1 MNVLRSLRPPDLFT
15 ILNIALGFAA
25 ILLIC
30 ESQSTD
36 MVKAAVVLIILA
48 AVADGLD
55 GFVARKT
62 GSGPLGSNLDSLADL
77 VSFGAAP
84 AFLAVQA
91 FRLPMNI
98 WPAAIFFLI
107 CGALRLARF
116 NVSSKS
122 DQLFEGL
129 PIPAA
134 GMALSASVLLGR
146 PDLSIPMMVVL
157 ALLMISSIPY
167 PKIRD
172 VRVLSIL
179 GLLVIAA
186 VWAVFFQS
194 NAIYTAIVL
203 GALIIMYLLSPV
215 VISRLQKGK

>member
-1 MNVLRSLRPPDLFT
+1 MNVLHALRPPDLLT
-15 ILNIALGFAA
+15 ILNISLGFAA

-30 ESQSTD
+30 ESQSAD
-36 MVKAAVVLIILA
+36 MIKAAIIIIILA

-62 GSGPLGSNLDSLADL
+62 GSGPLGANLDSLADL
-77 VSFGAAP
+77 LSFGAAP
-84 AFLAVQA
+84 AFLVVVA
-91 FRLPMNI
+91 FRLPHHI
-98 WPAAIFFLI
+98 WPAAIFFLV

-116 NVSSKS
+116 NISSKS

-134 GMALSASVLLGR
+134 GMALSSSILLGR
-146 PDLSIPMMVVL
+146 PDLTVSLMIVL
-157 ALLMISSIPY
+157 ALLMVSSIPY

-172 VRVLSIL
+172 IRVLSIF
-179 GLLVIAA
+179 GLLVAA
-186 VWAVFFQS
+186 TFLAVFFQS
-194 NAIYTAIVL
+194 NQLYTAILL

-215 VISRLQKGK
+215 VILRLQKGK

>member
-1 MNVLRSLRPPDLFT
+1 MNVLHALRPPDLFT
-15 ILNIALGFAA
+15 ILNISLGFAA

-30 ESQSTD
+30 ESQSLH
-36 MVKAAVVLIILA
+36 MIKAAIILIISA

-55 GFVARKT
+55 GFVARRT
-62 GSGPLGSNLDSLADL
+62 GSGPLGANLDSLADL
-77 VSFGAAP
+77 LSFGAAP
-84 AFLAVQA
+84 AFLVVVA
-91 FRLPMNI
+91 FHLPLYI
-98 WPAAIFFLI
+98 WPAAIFYLV

-116 NVSSKS
+116 NISSKN

-134 GMALSASVLLGR
+134 GMALSASIILGR
-146 PDLSIPMMVVL
+146 PDLTVSLMLVL

-172 VRVLSIL
+172 IRVLSIF
-179 GLLVIAA
+179 GLLIAA
-186 VWAVFFQS
+186 AVFAVFFQS
-194 NAIYTAIVL
+194 NALYTAILL
-203 GALIIMYLLSPV
+203 GALIIMYLSSPV

>member
-1 MNVLRSLRPPDLFT
+1 MNVLRALRPPDLFT

-25 ILLIC
+25 ILLV
-30 ESQSTD
+30 SRWQSPE
-36 MVKAAVVLIILA
+36 MIKAAVVLIILA

-55 GFVARKT
+55 GFVARRT
-62 GSGPLGSNLDSLADL
+62 GSGPLGANLDSLADL

-84 AFLAVQA
+84 AFLVVVA
-91 FRLPMNI
+91 FRLPLYI
-98 WPAAIFFLI
+98 WPAAIFFLV
-107 CGALRLARF
+107 CGAIRLARF
-116 NVSSKS
+116 NVSGKS
-122 DQLFEGL
+122 DRLFEGL

-134 GMALSASVLLGR
+134 GMALSASVLLDR
-146 PDLSIPMMVVL
+146 PGLTLPLMLVL
-157 ALLMISSIPY
+157 ALLMISTFPY

-172 VRVLSIL
+172 MRVLSVL

-186 VWAVFFQS
+186 AWAVFFQS
-194 NAIYTAIVL
+194 NIIYTAILL

>member
-1 MNVLRSLRPPDLFT
+1 MNVLHALRPPDLFT
-15 ILNIALGFAA
+15 ILNISLGFAA

-30 ESQSTD
+30 ESQSLH
-36 MVKAAVVLIILA
+36 MIKAAIILIISA

-55 GFVARKT
+55 GFVARRT
-62 GSGPLGSNLDSLADL
+62 GSGPLGANLDSLADL
-77 VSFGAAP
+77 LSFGAAP
-84 AFLAVQA
+84 AFLVVVA
-91 FRLPMNI
+91 FHLPLYI
-98 WPAAIFFLI
+98 WPAAIFYLV

-116 NVSSKS
+116 NISSKN

-134 GMALSASVLLGR
+134 GMALSASIILGR
-146 PDLSIPMMVVL
+146 PDLTVSLMLVL

-172 VRVLSIL
+172 IRVLSIF
-179 GLLVIAA
+179 GLLIAA
-186 VWAVFFQS
+186 AVFAVFFQS
-194 NAIYTAIVL
+194 NALYTAILL
-203 GALIIMYLLSPV
+203 GALIFMYLSSPV

>member
-1 MNVLRSLRPPDLFT
+1 MNVLHALRPPDLFT
-15 ILNIALGFAA
+15 ILNISLGFAA
-25 ILLIC
+25 ILLIH
-30 ESQSTD
+30 ESQSQDTI
-36 MVKAAVVLIILA
+36 KLAVLLIIIA

-55 GFVARKT
+55 GFVARRT
-62 GSGPLGSNLDSLADL
+62 GSGPLGANLDSLADL
-77 VSFGAAP
+77 ISFGAAP
-84 AFLAVQA
+84 AFLVVGA
-91 FRLPMNI
+91 FSPPMHI
-98 WPAAIFFLI
+98 WPAAIIFLI

-116 NVSSKS
+116 NISNKS

-146 PDLSIPMMVVL
+146 PGLAVTLMLIL

-172 VRVLSIL
+172 KRVLSIL
-179 GLLVIAA
+179 GFFTIAA
-186 VWAVFFQS
+186 AWAVFFQS
-194 NAIYTAIVL
+194 NTIYTAILL